1 MSKYNHE
8 ITTLPTAYRDKILE
22 DFKDTLIN
30 QGYADLGRLRA
41 MYIYQICGDHFLVRL
56 RVDPEYTEQFKITW
70 QRHLANLICDHVCYY
85 S

>member
-1 MSKYNHE
+1 MSIYNHE

-41 MYIYQICGDHFLVRL
+41 MYIYRICTDYFLVRL
-56 RVDPEYTEQFKITW
+56 RADPEYTEQFKIA
-70 QRHLANLICDHVCYY
+70 L
-85 S
+85 